1 MSFMIKNDDMLEK
14 YNEIW
19 DQVKRTLNI
28 NVHSIAVYDEKY
40 IKARLREF
48 NGVIKTF
55 HLAFWCPH
63 VTYRM
68 SCHASGHLVIYRE
81 CYGFEKAFLLSG
93 IFYLTLLPAGF
104 KASVGASSSTTKLA
118 GPHADL

>member
-28 NVHSIAVYDEKY
+28 NVHSIAVYDEKC

-48 NGVIKTF
+48 NGVIKNISLSF
-55 HLAFWCPH
+55 LVSPCYLQN
-63 VTYRM
+63 VM
-68 SCHASGHLVIYRE
+68 SCQW
-81 CYGFEKAFLLSG
+81 
-93 IFYLTLLPAGF
+93 
-104 KASVGASSSTTKLA
+104 SSS
-118 GPHADL
+118 DLPRVLRI